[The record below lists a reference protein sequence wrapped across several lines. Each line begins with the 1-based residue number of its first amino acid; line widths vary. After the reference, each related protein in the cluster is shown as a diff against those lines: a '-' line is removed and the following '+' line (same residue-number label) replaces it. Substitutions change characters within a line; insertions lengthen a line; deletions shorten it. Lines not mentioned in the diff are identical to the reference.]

1 MGIGQGVTHIML
13 NSINKEERKLAH
25 KFYLNRDYKDKSTGF
40 SKSLDKQI
48 IKNEEDLKI

>member
-13 NSINKEERKLAH
+13 NSVNREERKLAH
-25 KFYLNRDYKDKSTGF
+25 KFYLNRSYKDKITGF
-40 SKSLDKQI
+40 SKPLDKQI